1 MNEKDLASA
10 IAHMRAIGSDT
21 DEFEAK
27 SCGRRLSKDVWESV
41 SAFANTFGG
50 TLLLGL
56 SEENGFVPDPAFDAK
71 RTLDQFVSGVGDGG
85 KGAALLDNPP
95 AYSSRILGFEGRSV
109 LVIEIEE
116 NETSRKPCY
125 IEARGIRSGSFKR
138 VWDKD
143 IHLSATELFEL
154 ENALVRTGADR
165 EVVAVETELDPKLV
179 DELLR
184 RKEGSRALKGA
195 QTREEKLQR
204 LGVIAPEGGV
214 TLAGLLVL
222 GAYPQQRYPKLAIDV
237 AVFPEN
243 EKGSAQGPRFID
255 RELCEGGVVEEINT
269 AVEVV
274 ARNLRRVS
282 VVSGTGRREEL
293 EIPREVLR
301 EAIANAVVHR
311 EYDARFL
318 GQSVSVNVYPNRIEV
333 RSPGGLWGTRTR
345 ENLAEGVSECR
356 NDLLMSLV
364 EGLPILDM
372 DEKIAEG
379 NGTGIPFM
387 INEMKSRALG
397 SPEFDIGLDHFVVRL
412 GRFGTEILENRR
424 WIESVTGQDL
434 GRTDEAVLL
443 LVRSRFEA
451 SVEDVH
457 RELGLDSDEVR
468 DVFKRLE
475 ARGLVLRLSEDGC
488 IINDFPDDRGKRLQ
502 EVRPEVRKLY
512 SLLSDTEPKDAREL
526 AEAMG
531 KTTRTIQRYL
541 RELMD
546 LRLVEATTGRKNSGG
561 RRYLRTR

>member
-1 MNEKDLASA
+1 MDERDLARA
-10 IAHMRAIGSDT
+10 VAHMRAVGSDT
-21 DEFEAK
+21 DEYEAK
-27 SCGRRLSKDVWESV
+27 RCGQRLSGDVWESV
-41 SAFANTFGG
+41 SAFANTSGG

-56 SEENGFVPDPAFDAK
+56 SEREGFVPDASFDAK
-71 RTLDQFVSGVGDGG
+71 RTLDQFVSGMGDGG
-85 KGAALLDNPP
+85 KDGVRLANPP
-95 AYSSRILGFEGRSV
+95 AYRSRILSLEECPV
-109 LVIEIEE
+109 LVIEIME
-116 NETSRKPCY
+116 NEPPRKPCY
-125 IEARGIRSGSFKR
+125 IDARGIRSGSYKR

-143 IHLSATELFEL
+143 VLLSATELFEI
-154 ENALVRTGADR
+154 ENALVRTGSDR
-165 EVVAVETELDPKLV
+165 EAVATEAELDTKLV

-184 RKEGSRALKGA
+184 RKEGSRALRGA
-195 QTREEKLQR
+195 ETREEKLKR

-222 GAYPQQRYPKLAIDV
+222 GAYPQQRYPKLVIDV

-255 RELCEGGVVEEINT
+255 RELCEGGVVEEINA

-274 ARNLRRVS
+274 ARNLRRTS
-282 VVSGTGRREEL
+282 VVSGAGRREEL

-333 RSPGGLWGTRTR
+333 WSPGGLWGTRTR
-345 ENLAEGVSECR
+345 ENLAEGISECR

-364 EGLPILDM
+364 EGVPILDL
-372 DEKIAEG
+372 DQKIAEG

-397 SPEFDIGLDHFVVRL
+397 GPEFDVGLDHFVVRL

-434 GRTDEAVLL
+434 DRTDEAVLL
-443 LVRSRFEA
+443 LIRSRFEA

-468 DVFKRLE
+468 SVFKRLE
-475 ARGLVLRLSEDGC
+475 SQGLVLRLGDDGC
-488 IINDFPDDRGKRLQ
+488 IINDFSGDRGRRLQ
-502 EVRPEVRKLY
+502 EVRPEIRRLY
-512 SLLSDTEPKDAREL
+512 ALLSDSEPRDAQEL
-526 AEAMG
+526 AEIMG

-541 RELMD
+541 KKLID
-546 LRLVEATTGRKNSGG
+546 LRLVEATTEQKNSGG